1 MLSPLFQILIQNNI
15 QYLGISN
22 NDDNYDLQIFIVNA
36 YGLKYDELPVQLEFP
51 GDEISFRNLRN
62 VLLVKLFD
70 LTSTI

>member
-36 YGLKYDELPVQLEFP
+36 YGLNMMNYQFNWNFP
-51 GDEISFRNLRN
+51 EMKSLSEI
-62 VLLVKLFD
+62 
-70 LTSTI
+70 